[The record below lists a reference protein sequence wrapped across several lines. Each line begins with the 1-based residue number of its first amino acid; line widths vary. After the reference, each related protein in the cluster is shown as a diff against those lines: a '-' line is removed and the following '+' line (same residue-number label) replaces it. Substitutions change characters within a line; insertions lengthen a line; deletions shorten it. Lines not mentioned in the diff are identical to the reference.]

1 MAMNWFDAE
10 QQVLRTQDEAHR
22 QSRTVAWPQP
32 ERPSRWSR
40 LAGFFSRRKPRPE
53 KAREQV
59 DPRPAFPNDRG
70 GS

>member
-1 MAMNWFDAE
+1 
-10 QQVLRTQDEAHR
+10 
-22 QSRTVAWPQP
+22 VAWPQP